1 MLKRKTTS
9 LKIDP
14 ELWKKA
20 KKRCIDKDTSIS
32 TYLESL
38 IKQDL
43 KLILFLAII
52 ILSTAPVL
60 AADKLII
67 PANNQPVEIV
77 NANFKV
83 NQNATIS
90 KNLTGSDSIL
100 ADFIY
105 PDSSG
110 FMSLMGGGVGIG
122 ISSPLALLHV
132 RRTSESEIARFE
144 SSQGNTFSIDSDGNI
159 GINNTNPTAP
169 LTISR
174 ALGDIIVHLSSNSGA
189 FQVFS
194 DQGAKDWAIGI
205 SDGSTALSF
214 YEDKNIILEGTERMK
229 LGAGGKLGI
238 NTSSPTHTLEVDGN
252 INLSSIFYIIG
263 RRVGINTTS
272 PLANLHVEGNSTI
285 SAFFNNGY
293 VGIGTSSPVQGLDV
307 RSQNISLSTDD
318 TNIISGTSLGSL
330 SWYADDNSL
339 GEALE
344 KAAEIDYAATGT
356 WGETDSQAN
365 LNFKIKPDADSLP
378 STVMAIT
385 QDGKVGIGTTNPGIY
400 KLSVAGLVN
409 ASGYHS
415 NGTDYAEA
423 LLKLNLSEKIEA
435 GDVVGVKQGKITK
448 NTDNAESLMVISTNP
463 NFVGGF
469 TDHPGVLPVA
479 FIGQVPVKVRG
490 PVNSGDYILPSGLN
504 DGIGIAI
511 NPKTITFGQYRE
523 AIGIAW
529 ESSKEKIAKV
539 NVAVGIK

>member
-9 LKIDP
+9 LKIDR

-52 ILSTAPVL
+52 ILSTASVL

-90 KNLTGSDSIL
+90 KNLTVSDSIL

-229 LGAGGKLGI
+229 LGVGGKLGI
-238 NTSSPTHTLEVDGN
+238 NTSSPTHTLEVNGN

-339 GEALE
+339 SEALE

-385 QDGKVGIGTTNPGIY
+385 QDGKVGIGTTNPGVY

>member
-90 KNLTGSDSIL
+90 KNLTVSDSIL

-238 NTSSPTHTLEVDGN
+238 NTSSPTHTLEVNGN

>member
-52 ILSTAPVL
+52 ILSTASVL

-90 KNLTGSDSIL
+90 KNLTVSDSIL

-159 GINNTNPTAP
+159 GINNTSPTAP

-194 DQGAKDWAIGI
+194 DEGAKDWAIGI

-238 NTSSPTHTLEVDGN
+238 NTSSPTHTLEVNGN

>member
-52 ILSTAPVL
+52 ILSTASVL

-90 KNLTGSDSIL
+90 KNLTVSDSIL

-194 DQGAKDWAIGI
+194 DEGAKDWAIGI

-238 NTSSPTHTLEVDGN
+238 NTSSPTHTLEVNGN